1 MNRLEIRN
9 QIRTK
14 LQDWPITDTLADSIT
29 ASDEV
34 LKVNNIDRYN
44 LGGLIQIG
52 SEIMRVQVLSET
64 SKQISVIRGYQNT
77 TAAIASAS
85 ATISIFSRFTDDEI
99 NTEITNAFNMI
110 FPNIYQRNQDTSL
123 TSTTDMTYDVSA
135 FSPAI
140 VEKYGIYKVEL
151 KDSDEEI
158 WREIT
163 RWYYEE
169 GTLHLEAVL
178 PEGQAMRVSY
188 ISQHTPP
195 EDDEDD
201 SWTLPTQYTEMI
213 KHYVIGRLQ
222 ESNLNLRVQYYQYSA
237 SANPDAASVGDV
249 MGVAGYSLYQFR
261 QLLEEFSTPL
271 PAFHP
276 GRKLQQPGL
285 VIARSTRPLKEDREI

>member
-14 LQDWPITDTLADSIT
+14 IQDWPITDTLINSIT
-29 ASDEV
+29 ATDEV

-52 SEIMRVQVLSET
+52 NEIMRVQVLSET
-64 SKQISVIRGYQNT
+64 SKQISVIRGFQNT

-85 ATISIFSRFTDDEI
+85 TAINIFSRFTDAEI

-110 FPNIYQRNQDTSL
+110 FPNIYQGNQNTSL
-123 TSTTDMTYDVSA
+123 ISTAVMTYDISA

-140 VEKYGIYKVEL
+140 VEKFGIYKVEL
-151 KDSDEEI
+151 KDSDQEI

-178 PEGQAMRVSY
+178 PAGQAMRISY
-188 ISQHTPP
+188 ISQYAAP

-213 KHYVIGRLQ
+213 QHYVLGRLQ
-222 ESNLNLRVQYYQYSA
+222 ESNLNLRIQYYQFSA

-261 QLLEEFSTPL
+261 QLLEEFATPL
-271 PAFHP
+271 PAFRP
-276 GRKLQQPGL
+276 NRRLQQPGL
-285 VIARSTRPLKEDREI
+285 VIARDTRPLKENVAI